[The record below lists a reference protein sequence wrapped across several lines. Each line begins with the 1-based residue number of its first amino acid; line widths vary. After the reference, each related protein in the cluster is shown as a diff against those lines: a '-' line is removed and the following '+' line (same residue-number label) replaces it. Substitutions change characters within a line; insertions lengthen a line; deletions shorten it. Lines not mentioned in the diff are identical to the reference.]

1 MCIAQK
7 LKDLHTK
14 KNINYTFIAKS
25 IGISRQMLYRFMLP
39 KDNKEHRSL
48 KKNKLVALEELL
60 DKLYEL

>member
-25 IGISRQMLYRFMLP
+25 IGISRQMLYRFMLAEN
-39 KDNKEHRSL
+39 NKEHRNL
-48 KKNKLVALEELL
+48 KDNKIIELENLINKLENL
-60 DKLYEL
+60 

>member
-39 KDNKEHRSL
+39 ENNKEHRNL
-48 KKNKLVALEELL
+48 KKNKIIELENLIN
-60 DKLYEL
+60 KLENL

>member
-39 KDNKEHRSL
+39 ENNKEHRNL
-48 KKNKLVALEELL
+48 KDNKIIELENL
-60 DKLYEL
+60 

>member
-25 IGISRQMLYRFMLP
+25 IGISRQMLYRFMLQEN
-39 KDNKEHRSL
+39 NKEHRNL
-48 KKNKLVALEELL
+48 KKNKIIELENLIN
-60 DKLYEL
+60 KLENL